1 MDEGPGGQQ
10 CCWWGEEDGGV
21 VSDVVVTVGQSR
33 TDASCERQTD
43 VGQER
48 QKERVTR
55 TGKQLSRA
63 LVTPTTT
70 VSVDLHGDCQL

>member
-1 MDEGPGGQQ
+1 MLLV
-10 CCWWGEEDGGV
+10 GEEDDGV
-21 VSDVVVTVGQSR
+21 VSDVVATGQSLSS

-63 LVTPTTT
+63 LVTPTAT
-70 VSVDLHGDCQL
+70 VNVDLHGDCQL